1 MAANEEQ
8 APVDPAPQAAEGPQS
23 GGEPTAEQAAA
34 DRVFQVA
41 DEGELDQ
48 LRADL
53 EEMKDR
59 ALRSQAELDNYRKRV
74 ARQMDEERRYAELPL
89 VHDLLP
95 VVDNI
100 QRAIEAA
107 EKAGEAPA
115 LLQGFQMVA
124 RQLQDVLGKHHCKR
138 IEALHK
144 TFDPHLHAAIA
155 QQPSAEHEPMTVVLV
170 AQEGYM
176 LHDRVVRP
184 SQVIVAAPPAESPEA
199 GSRDDSAT

>member
-1 MAANEEQ
+1 MAANEEH
-8 APVDPAPQAAEGPQS
+8 ARIDPATQASEGPQS

-34 DRVFQVA
+34 DQLFQDA
-41 DEGELDQ
+41 EGGELDQ

-59 ALRSQAELDNYRKRV
+59 ALRSQAELENYRRRV

-100 QRAIEAA
+100 HRAIEAA

-124 RQLQDVLGKHHCKR
+124 RQLEDVLGKHHCTR

-144 TFDPHLHAAIA
+144 PFDPHLHAAIA
-155 QQPSAEHEPMTVVLV
+155 QQPSPEYEPMTIVLV
-170 AQEGYM
+170 TQEGYL

-184 SQVIVAAPPAESPEA
+184 SQVIVAAPAAESSGAAPGA
-199 GSRDDSAT
+199 DPAA